1 MATYTS
7 VDSVR
12 DALAKELC
20 TWIRECGLTTEE
32 VAAKLQTS
40 RPRVSNLL
48 NDRLDLFSIDSLVK
62 YCWRAGKSI
71 ELTVLD

>member
-20 TWIRECGLTTEE
+20 TWIRDSELTTEE
-32 VAAKLQTS
+32 VAASCKPVS
-40 RPRVSNLL
+40 SRVSNLL
-48 NDRLDLFSIDSLVK
+48 NDRLELFSIDSLVK

>member
-12 DALAKELC
+12 DALAQDLC
-20 TWIRECGLTTEE
+20 NWIRESGLTTEE
-32 VAAKLQTS
+32 IATKLQTS
-40 RPRVSNLL
+40 RPRVSSLL
-48 NDRLDLFSIDSLVK
+48 NGKLELFSIDSLVK
-62 YCWRAGKSI
+62 YCWRAGKTI